1 MSSESY
7 LTFETHMIE
16 ALDRRERYYQVKR
29 ALDVALACLALA
41 VLSPVMLAVALAVKL
56 DSPGPVLFRQKRAGA
71 RLKRLGGKLCLE
83 IGAFEMLKF
92 RSMVQNADQGLHQ
105 AHVQAFVEG
114 RLAANGNGG
123 AAFKLSND
131 PRVTR
136 VGRGLRR
143 TSLDELPQLINVL
156 RGEMSLVGP
165 RPVPLYEV
173 EHYDQWHRERL
184 NALPGITGL
193 WQVTGRCAVGF
204 DEMVRL
210 DIDYVRRQSLGLDA
224 KILVMTIPA
233 VLSGRGAG

>member
-1 MSSESY
+1 MSSDTSM
-7 LTFETHMIE
+7 TFDAYTVE

-29 ALDVALACLALA
+29 VLDVILAGLALV
-41 VLSPVMLAVALAVKL
+41 VLCPVMLAVALTVKL

-71 RLKRLGGKLCLE
+71 RLKRLGGKRCLE
-83 IGAFEMLKF
+83 IGTFEMLKF

-105 AHVQAFVEG
+105 AHVRAFVEG
-114 RLAANGNGG
+114 RLASNGNGG
-123 AAFKLSND
+123 AAFKLTND

-136 VGRGLRR
+136 VGRFLRR

-173 EHYDQWHRERL
+173 GHYDDWHRERL
-184 NALPGITGL
+184 NAQPGITGL
-193 WQVTGRCAVGF
+193 WQVTGRCALGF

-210 DIDYVRRQSLGLDA
+210 DIDYVRRQSLVLDA
-224 KILVMTIPA
+224 KILVLTIPA

>member
-1 MSSESY
+1 MSSETH
-7 LTFETHMIE
+7 LTLESRTVDS
-16 ALDRRERYYQVKR
+16 LDQRERYYLVKR
-29 ALDVALACLALA
+29 VLDITLAGLALI
-41 VLSPVMLAVALAVKL
+41 VLAPVMLAIALVVKV
-56 DSPGPVLFRQKRAGA
+56 DSTGPVLFKQKRAGA
-71 RLKRLGGKLCLE
+71 RLRRIDGKLSLE
-83 IGAFEMLKF
+83 IGTFEMLKF
-92 RSMVQNADQGLHQ
+92 RSMVQNADQALHE
-105 AHVQAFVEG
+105 AHVKAFVEG
-114 RLAANGNGG
+114 RLASNGKG
-123 AAFKLSND
+123 AAFKLTDD

-136 VGRGLRR
+136 VGRILRR

-193 WQVTGRCAVGF
+193 WQVAGRCALGF

-224 KILVMTIPA
+224 KILVLTIPA